1 MLSFLSK
8 LTPWR
13 IIGAVAGLVVLIGII
28 TLSVNWFQA
37 RNLDKARKQY
47 EVDKASWATERAG
60 MLSRAEEAEKR
71 AAALEPKA
79 IAFDALAAQHKAA
92 DPALVKQI
100 EEVSKN
106 EVDRLANAE
115 QPTNCRDR
123 VQSVCDLLRARNPK
137 YDCGTIFRENCGQ

>member
-1 MLSFLSK
+1 MSLPFT
-8 LTPWR
+8 LTPYR
-13 IIGAVAGLVVLIGII
+13 IIAGIVGLIILIGAI

-37 RNLDKARKQY
+37 RKYDKARKQY
-47 EVDKASWATERAG
+47 EADSKAWAVERTAI
-60 MLSRAEEAEKR
+60 LTRAEEAEKR

-79 IAFDALAAQHKAA
+79 IAFDALAEQHKAA
-92 DPALVKQI
+92 DPKLVQQI
-100 EEVSKN
+100 EGVSKN
-106 EVDRLANAE
+106 ETDKLAKAE